1 MVSILDSR
9 GPETCVVDDA
19 ADEPYFF
26 TDTSPRRARHVIVP
40 GVPSDD
46 VGDTWIEQWA
56 VVAQRR
62 FRGVAVHDVSDRQ
75 IGGGPGAGFSDRVLV
90 VPFRSS
96 AQAMAVIEDV
106 CNEFPEPAD
115 GHGERW
121 TAVVPSLDPLR
132 PGARVPGV
140 LHRLR
145 RVHGTALIPAN
156 PAAQRLRRRDP
167 AIHGPASTVA
177 S

>member
-1 MVSILDSR
+1 MRRTSR
-9 GPETCVVDDA
+9 TS
-19 ADEPYFF
+19 F
-26 TDTSPRRARHVIVP
+26 TDTSPRRALHVIVP

-75 IGGGPGAGFSDRVLV
+75 IGGGPGAGFSDLVLV

-106 CNEFPEPAD
+106 CNEFPELAD

-121 TAVVPSLDPLR
+121 TAVVPSTRFAQAPEYRAFCTAFDAFM
-132 PGARVPGV
+132 G
-140 LHRLR
+140 R
-145 RVHGTALIPAN
+145 R
-156 PAAQRLRRRDP
+156 
-167 AIHGPASTVA
+167 
-177 S
+177 